1 MTVGTMTV
9 DELKKIAQAGDRRRD
24 PSWVDHLEG
33 RKQKESEFHDEKH
46 RGLQAAQQNAAMDTY
61 EAIYTNRK
69 YYRAV
74 GACANYAKNWLE
86 TEAKG
91 NVFLDYCCGV
101 GGQAIVAAQSG
112 ASLSIGIDISA
123 YSLAVAERNAKEAG
137 VDEKCV
143 FIHGDAENT
152 GLPDN
157 SVDRIIC
164 SGVLHH
170 LDISYAFPELRRI
183 LKPGGRILAVEALDY
198 NPAIKLYRMRTP
210 SIRTEWEKA
219 HILSLKDVK
228 FARRFF
234 DVENLR
240 FWHITAIAGPHLPS
254 FALPVLHGID
264 RVLERL
270 PGVQLMSWMFTF
282 EMVKPLD
289 TPKD

>member
-1 MTVGTMTV
+1 MTV
-9 DELKKIAQAGDRRRD
+9 DELREIAKACDRRND
-24 PSWVDHLEG
+24 PAWVESLEI

-46 RGLQAAQQNAAMDTY
+46 RGLEDARASQAMDTY

-74 GACANYAKNWLE
+74 GACSEYASNWLKQE
-86 TEAKG
+86 TKD

-101 GGQAIVAAQSG
+101 GGSSIKAAQAG
-112 ASLSIGIDISA
+112 AALCIGVDISA
-123 YSLAVAERNAKEAG
+123 YSLAVAQKRAEEAG
-137 VDEKCV
+137 VADRCI
-143 FIHGDAENT
+143 FIQGDAENT
-152 GLPDN
+152 RLPEN
-157 SVDRIIC
+157 CIDRIIC

-170 LDISYAFPELRRI
+170 LDISYAFPELRRV
-183 LKPGGRILAVEALDY
+183 LKPGGKILAVEALDY

-219 HILSLKDVK
+219 HILSLKDVR

-240 FWHITAIAGPHLPS
+240 FWHVTAIAGPHLPS
-254 FALPVLHGID
+254 FMQPILHGVD

-270 PGVQLMSWMFTF
+270 PGLQLLAWMFTF
-282 EMVKPLD
+282 EMVKPQK
-289 TPKD
+289 TTTN

>member
-1 MTVGTMTV
+1 MNI
-9 DELKKIAQAGDRRRD
+9 DELKKIAVERDRRND
-24 PSWVDHLEG
+24 AKWVESLEG

-46 RGLQAAQQNAAMDTY
+46 RGLEDAKANQAMDTY

-69 YYRAV
+69 YYSAV
-74 GACANYAKNWLE
+74 GACSDYAKNWLL
-86 TEAKG
+86 TESKG
-91 NVFLDYCCGV
+91 KVLLDYCCGI
-101 GGQAIVAAQSG
+101 GGQSIAAAKAG
-112 ASLSIGIDISA
+112 AALSIGVDISA
-123 YSLAVAERNAKEAG
+123 YSLAVAESRAEEAG
-137 VDEKCV
+137 VADRCV
-143 FIHGDAENT
+143 FIQADAENT

-210 SIRTEWEKA
+210 NIRTEWEKA
-219 HILSLKDVK
+219 HILSLKDVR

-254 FALPVLHGID
+254 FFLPVLHGVD
-264 RVLERL
+264 RVLERV

-289 TPKD
+289 APK